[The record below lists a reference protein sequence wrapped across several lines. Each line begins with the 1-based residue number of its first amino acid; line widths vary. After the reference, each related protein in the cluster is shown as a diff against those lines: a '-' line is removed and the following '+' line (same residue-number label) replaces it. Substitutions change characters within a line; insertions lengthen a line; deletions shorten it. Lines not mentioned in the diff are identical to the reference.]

1 MTDTLIKVDLNQS
14 AYENAQV
21 HNRWHPDI
29 PMACW
34 VNPGDDFILETY
46 DWTGGFI
53 KNDDSADDVRDIDL
67 SIVHFLSGPVGV
79 KGAEPGDL
87 LVVDLLDIGAKSDS
101 QWGFNGFFSKTNGG
115 GFLTDHF
122 PSAQKS
128 IWDFHGMYTSSRH
141 IPGVNFAGLIH
152 PGLIGCLP
160 DPKLLETWNARETGL
175 IATYPERVPP
185 LANPPFAATAH
196 MGSLSGDAKAR
207 AAAEGARTVPPREH
221 GGNCDIKDLSRGSKV
236 FFPVYV
242 DGAGL
247 SVGDLHFSQGD
258 GEITFCGAIEMA
270 GWVHMRVNLIKGGVA
285 KYGIRNPVFQPSP
298 ITPNYNDYLIFEGIS
313 VDETGGQHY
322 LDVTVAYRQACLNA
336 IEYLKKFGYSGAQ
349 AYSLLGCA
357 PVQGHISGVVDIPN
371 ACATLWL
378 PTQIFDFD
386 IRPNAEGP
394 IRHVKGEVDL
404 PISYDLVKA

>member
-1 MTDTLIKVDLNQS
+1 MPETLIKVDLSQPAPSN
-14 AYENAQV
+14 EKV

-34 VNPGDDFILETY
+34 VNPGDDFVLETY

-53 KNDDSADDVRDIDL
+53 QNNDSADDVRDVDL
-67 SIVHFLSGPVGV
+67 TTVHYLSGPVGV

-87 LVVDLLDIGAKSDS
+87 LVVDLLDIGAKDES
-101 QWGFNGFFSKTNGG
+101 QWGFNGFFSQKNGG

-128 IWDFHGMYTSSRH
+128 IWDFQGMFTTSRH
-141 IPGVNFAGLIH
+141 IPGVRYAGLIH
-152 PGLIGCLP
+152 PGLIGTLP
-160 DPKLLETWNARETGL
+160 DPKMLETWNAREQAL
-175 IATYPERVPP
+175 IDTNPDGN
-185 LANPPFAATAH
+185 LANPPFMATAH
-196 MGSLSGDAKAR
+196 MGQLKGEAR
-207 AAAEGARTVPPREH
+207 DKAAASAARTVPPREH
-221 GGNCDIKDLSRGSKV
+221 GGNCDIKDLSRGSKI

-270 GWVHMRVNLIKGGVA
+270 GWVHMKVSIIKGGMA
-285 KYGIRNPVFQPSP
+285 KYGIKNPIFKPSP
-298 ITPNYNDYLIFEGIS
+298 IVPTYNDYVIFEGIS
-313 VDETGGQHY
+313 VDESGKQYY
-322 LDVTVAYRQACLNA
+322 LDVNVAYKQACLNA

-349 AYSLLGCA
+349 AYSILGTA
-357 PVQGHISGVVDIPN
+357 PVQGHISGVVDVPN

-378 PTQIFDFD
+378 PTQIFEFD
-386 IRPNAEGP
+386 INPNAAGP
-394 IRHVKGEVDL
+394 VKYLDGSIDM
-404 PISYDLVKA
+404 PISYDK